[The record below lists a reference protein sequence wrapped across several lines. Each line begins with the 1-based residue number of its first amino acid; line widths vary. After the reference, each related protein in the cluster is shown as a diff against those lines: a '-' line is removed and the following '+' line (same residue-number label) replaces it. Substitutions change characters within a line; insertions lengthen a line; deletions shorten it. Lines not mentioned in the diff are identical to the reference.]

1 MALGTFVLSSPVGP
15 RPGAGVAS
23 VGCMTDDDPGMPV
36 EWYAEHLEQLAN
48 ELETRAMVRS
58 SAALDE
64 RDRAIR
70 GTYGDAAAMLRRYA
84 DEVREAVREY

>member
-1 MALGTFVLSSPVGP
+1 
-15 RPGAGVAS
+15 
-23 VGCMTDDDPGMPV
+23 
-36 EWYAEHLEQLAN
+36 
-48 ELETRAMVRS
+48 MVRS